1 MVNEEFWAGQRR
13 EMVRTQLQPRGI
25 RDPRVLAAMDTVPRH
40 DFVPADLQE
49 HAYADGALAIGHG
62 QTISQPYIVARMAEL
77 ARLNGG
83 ERVLEIGAGCGYASA
98 VLSLLAARVCALE
111 LEQSLSQAA
120 RLRLE
125 RLGYTNIDLR
135 QGDGWEPWPGGGE
148 FDAIFCACA
157 PETLPEVLAGQL
169 AEGGRLILPIGPRDA
184 QQTLLCLRKDRDQ
197 ELVEEAADPVRF
209 VPMR

>member
-1 MVNEEFWAGQRR
+1 MG
-13 EMVRTQLQPRGI
+13 
-25 RDPRVLAAMDTVPRH
+25 TVPRQE
-40 DFVPADLQE
+40 FVPVDLQE

-62 QTISQPYIVARMAEL
+62 QTISQPCIVARMVEL

-111 LEQSLSQAA
+111 LEESLTQAA
-120 RLRLE
+120 RQRLM

-135 QGDGWEPWPGGGE
+135 QGDGWRPWPGGGE

-157 PETLPEVLAGQL
+157 PETLPEILVGQL
-169 AEGGRLILPIGPRDA
+169 AEGGRLIIPIGPRDA
-184 QQTLLCLRKDRDQ
+184 QQTLHCLRKERDG